1 MHRGIC
7 VVRLHDL
14 RRSALPAQDAHNRQS
29 PATAPAAP
37 DCCGQRLG
45 NQTGIVSLQPYPQQP
60 RGQQAHGVL
69 PQEGRASDKARG
81 VLEHSSLLG
90 VLLAATGDHG
100 APYASSQGMAERAG
114 ARGDSSWMVT
124 FRGRACVRGR
134 RRLSKVPVQSPP
146 RSVCVCVWCVYSC
159 VVFVCPHPRTQTQTH
174 RRRHTHIHTRTHART
189 HARTFTQATA
199 APSATRACGTTAGIP
214 TTSAS

>member
-146 RSVCVCVWCVYSC
+146 RSVCVCVWCVYLC

-174 RRRHTHIHTRTHART
+174 RRRHTHIHTRT